1 MKLFLSTLMASIAF
15 TQARNLQDQ
24 EPAAI
29 GSDLETR
36 WKLENPLT
44 QYVAAENKFTMT
56 YTEASSANR
65 NVNLRAAF
73 FDGNCQDPVADAD
86 GVTPTQFR
94 LLVDMGITAVGGTE
108 LPVPIMNDADIAADS
123 RPVLEFE
130 VDTLKLAN
138 TPEIYEVVDLDLID
152 NEDKPYGDDD
162 FGKGV
167 MTMCARFSLGY
178 GSDPDYQ
185 EVNFIESVITIKYDL
200 TAGFSVDAFAVE
212 AKDKDAATAAKDS
225 YTVIAYLCDAGTIS
239 TDPVPDGAGGG
250 LTLTGVPA
258 KITAFKP
265 LNGLPDPNG
274 SAFQQGSLVT
284 VCVTPDALTVA
295 DGIVMG
301 AITDFTWIRGDTEQ
315 VAVETN
321 AETGAF
327 EAASNGLSALD
338 CSPQDVYCSFASI
351 LFADFY
357 LAAGTVA
364 GNGNANMEFKNTAR
378 RLKGGVEGERRQL
391 QEAAAASPFDVAVGV
406 TELDDGPGA
415 LKTAGGASMGF
426 TALASAVALV
436 SAALLA

>member
-15 TQARNLQDQ
+15 TQARNLQV
-24 EPAAI
+24 

-36 WKLENPLT
+36 WALENPLT

-56 YTEASSANR
+56 YNEASSANTAG
-65 NVNLRAAF
+65 NLKAAF
-73 FDGNCQDPVADAD
+73 FDGNCQDPVADGE
-86 GVTPTQFR
+86 GVTPTQFK
-94 LLVDMGITAVGGTE
+94 LIENMGITAVGGTA
-108 LPVPIMNDADIAADS
+108 LPVPIMNTAADAK
-123 RPVLEFE
+123 PVLEFE
-130 VDTLKLAN
+130 VDTLTLAN
-138 TPEIYEVVDLDLID
+138 TDEIYEVVDQGLID
-152 NEDKPYGDDD
+152 DVDKPYGADDM
-162 FGKGV
+162 GKGV

-178 GSDPDYQ
+178 TTGTDYQ

-225 YTVIAYLCDAGTIS
+225 YTVIAYLCDASTIS

-250 LTLTGVPA
+250 LMLTGVPA
-258 KITAFKP
+258 KITAFAP
-265 LNGLPDPNG
+265 VDGLPNPEG
-274 SAFQQGSLVT
+274 SAFAQGSLVT
-284 VCVTPDALTVA
+284 VCVTPDALTIA

-301 AITDFTWIRGDTEQ
+301 AISDFTWVRDTTTQ
-315 VAVETN
+315 PAVETN
-321 AETGAF
+321 TVTGAF
-327 EAASNGLSALD
+327 EAASNGLSALS
-338 CSPQDVYCSFASI
+338 CVPQSVYCSFASI

>member
-15 TQARNLQDQ
+15 TQARNLQV
-24 EPAAI
+24 

-36 WKLENPLT
+36 WALENPLT

-56 YTEASSANR
+56 YNEASSANTAG
-65 NVNLRAAF
+65 NLKAAF
-73 FDGNCQDPVADAD
+73 FDGNCQDPVADAG

-94 LLVDMGITAVGGTE
+94 LLENMGITAVGGTA
-108 LPVPIMNDADIAADS
+108 LPVPIMNTAADAK
-123 RPVLEFE
+123 PVLEFE
-130 VDTLKLAN
+130 VDTLTLAN
-138 TPEIYEVVDLDLID
+138 TDEIYEVVDQALID
-152 NEDKPYGDDD
+152 NILKPYGADDM
-162 FGKGV
+162 GKGV

-178 GSDPDYQ
+178 STGSAYQ

-225 YTVIAYLCDAGTIS
+225 YQVIAYLCDAGTIS
-239 TDPVPDGAGGG
+239 SEPVPDGAGGG

-321 AETGAF
+321 TETGAF
-327 EAASNGLSALD
+327 EAASNSLTALS
-338 CSPQDVYCSFASI
+338 CNPQDVYCSFASI

-364 GNGNANMEFKNTAR
+364 GNGNANMEFRTNR